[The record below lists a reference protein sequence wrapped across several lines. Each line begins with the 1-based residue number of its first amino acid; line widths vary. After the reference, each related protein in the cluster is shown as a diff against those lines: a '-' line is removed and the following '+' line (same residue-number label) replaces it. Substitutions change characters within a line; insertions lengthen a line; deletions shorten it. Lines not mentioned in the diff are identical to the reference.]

1 MAPAQSNAQSPAP
14 EPDPE
19 NPTEAQRLAYGDFAF
34 LYMRSEFHRNVPLHL
49 ARLSIQPAIDLGFYK
64 IFHIDDIPRYGVT
77 WAFLSE
83 ATEAKLMRGEMLA
96 PADWRSGNRMWV
108 IEIIAPYGQGTAA
121 AVVHWLKRSLP
132 ETISRVRYLRSDAGR
147 NLTRIVE
154 VNRIKGAHWGIRV
167 LRPTERHADSG
178 I

>member
-1 MAPAQSNAQSPAP
+1 MSSSASDPKSAPLTV
-14 EPDPE
+14 PDPE

-34 LYMRSEFHRNVPLHL
+34 LYMRSEFHKNVPLHL

-64 IFHIDDIPRYGVT
+64 LFHIDDMPRYGVT

-83 ATEAKLMRGEMLA
+83 DAEAKLMRGEILL
-96 PADWRSGNRMWV
+96 PAEWRSGDRMWV

-132 ETISRVRYLRSDAGR
+132 EKITKLRYIRSDQSR
-147 NLTRIVE
+147 NLKRIVE
-154 VNRIKGAHWGIRV
+154 MKRMNGAQWGTKLVPLMAANI
-167 LRPTERHADSG
+167 
-178 I
+178 